1 MKSSQESRAT
11 VPQRLMCSR
20 REEKLAENQSCVTGK
35 DLQVG
40 GEAGREGLREKLG
53 LQRKR
58 DALERLR
65 ESEGK
70 NAGSI
75 K

>member
-40 GEAGREGLREKLG
+40 GGRRRGSEEGLREKLG
-53 LQRKR
+53 LQKKR
-58 DALERLR
+58 DALERLKK
-65 ESEGK
+65 E
-70 NAGSI
+70 
-75 K
+75 